1 MQNSFSI
8 SLGASIILDTDM
20 EQIIKDNVPIQLS
33 RIQFRILYYLAI
45 NIEKIVYS
53 KDLIRFV
60 WGSDYISLNSLYVYI
75 NYLRKYLEDG
85 SPKPPLSNDYKITW
99 IHTSFKKISVVK
111 DESLSI
117 NFKKL
122 RSASELLGKFSL
134 VLPAICEISAL
145 KLEVLE
151 LREIQIC

>member
-20 EQIIKDNVPIQLS
+20 EQIVKDNVPIQLS

-75 NYLRKYLEDG
+75 NYLRKHLEDDPQNPHCLMTIRSRG
-85 SPKPPLSNDYKITW
+85 YIL
-99 IHTSFKKISVVK
+99 HLRKISVVIDGK
-111 DESLSI
+111 STKQLTS
-117 NFKKL
+117 KK
-122 RSASELLGKFSL
+122 R
-134 VLPAICEISAL
+134 V
-145 KLEVLE
+145 
-151 LREIQIC
+151 